1 MRQLEPFT
9 ELLNR
14 NQNWKLRLRRLKGRG
29 PFARRAFAPTSAIK
43 DRILPNL
50 NTGLLTTKHELDQT
64 GYSGN
69 FMLSKELLE
78 SLMNDIEG
86 KPFVNRAKRSQEV
99 AIDLRNPENPSDAHI
114 YSIIDPHM
122 GSEAIRSLIKTDLQP
137 VAESYLGPESCLLNS
152 QIWITFPGAT
162 SETHKDFGW
171 HYDVDDFKFLK
182 FFCYLS
188 DVDIDCGPHSIVP
201 GSHMSRHAY
210 RFFNRQVDDQTVKKF
225 GDPVTITGDAGSC
238 FFEDTIIYHKGAAP
252 ISKHRIILQVQF
264 GVSK

>member
-1 MRQLEPFT
+1 MRQLEPLT
-9 ELLNR
+9 ELLNS
-14 NQNWKLRLRRLKGRG
+14 NQPWKLRIRRLKGRG
-29 PFARRAFAPTSAIK
+29 PFARRAFTTMSAIK
-43 DRILPNL
+43 DRNLPNL
-50 NTGLLTTKHELDQT
+50 NTRLLTTKHDLDQT

-69 FMLSKELLE
+69 FMLSKEFLASVMKE
-78 SLMNDIEG
+78 IEG

-99 AIDLRNPENPSDAHI
+99 VIDLEKPENPSDAHI
-114 YSIIDPHM
+114 YSIFDPHTVS
-122 GSEAIRSLIKTDLQP
+122 GAIRSLIKTDLEP
-137 VAESYLGPESCLLNS
+137 VAESYLGSESCLLNS

-162 SETHKDFGW
+162 ADTHKDFGW

-188 DVDIDCGPHSIVP
+188 DVDKDCGPHALVP

-210 RFFNRQVDDQTVKKF
+210 RFFNRQVDDQSVKKF
-225 GDPVTITGDAGSC
+225 GDPLTITGDAGSC